1 MIAAMPVWALR
12 RLTRWVH
19 RSVFNDWLLACP
31 RGAAV
36 GFRSEA
42 LGVGLRAVRTD
53 GRVAG
58 GSCRAKN
65 SAGAFRGIREMHQGS
80 MRDARMEGWMEHAPE
95 KEKGMEK
102 GAGTGGL
109 RRQRM
114 AGVGV
119 RRVGGHSARD
129 GGRRSGR
136 GGYRRDRSE
145 QHRSTRAG
153 ITCDVQR
160 VKRGMCTPL
169 HRQGQRGHGS
179 FHDHGGSGAQTT
191 GGRLPWHDGHWV
203 RT

>member
-1 MIAAMPVWALR
+1 MHIRSRACPRARA
-12 RLTRWVH
+12 WVH

-42 LGVGLRAVRTD
+42 LGVGLRAVRMD

-65 SAGAFRGIREMHQGS
+65 SVVVRGIREMHQGS
-80 MRDARMEGWMEHAPE
+80 MRDARMEHAPE

-109 RRQRM
+109 RRQTM

-119 RRVGGHSARD
+119 RRD
-129 GGRRSGR
+129 GGSSAVEHQELEGK
-136 GGYRRDRSE
+136 
-145 QHRSTRAG
+145 
-153 ITCDVQR
+153 I
-160 VKRGMCTPL
+160 K
-169 HRQGQRGHGS
+169 
-179 FHDHGGSGAQTT
+179 
-191 GGRLPWHDGHWV
+191 
-203 RT
+203 